1 MILHCLLRTSL
12 LECHVIKTAIKNL
25 LKHKTVKTND
35 KIRRFGV
42 FMTPLSR
49 KILKRSCKLQHL
61 KRFWR
66 EELTKEGAKIVKI
79 YKNTFARM
87 ESACTLRF
95 GFNDLIKSISYT
107 KQSNL
112 FLHFLSTLKRSSRP
126 WGIVPCPFL

>member
-1 MILHCLLRTSL
+1 MHGLPVSCPFNFPNGNFEAAMVSYTGLLVIRILMQKKKKKKKLNIH
-12 LECHVIKTAIKNL
+12 IKRDF

-49 KILKRSCKLQHL
+49 KILKRSCKLQYL

-79 YKNTFARM
+79 F
-87 ESACTLRF
+87 
-95 GFNDLIKSISYT
+95 
-107 KQSNL
+107 
-112 FLHFLSTLKRSSRP
+112 
-126 WGIVPCPFL
+126 

>member
-1 MILHCLLRTSL
+1 MNVLNNLSVTSFSSSKHLNLHIIGTVKLYQTVLITIFNIR
-12 LECHVIKTAIKNL
+12 IKRDF

-61 KRFWR
+61 KRLWR

-79 YKNTFARM
+79 F
-87 ESACTLRF
+87 
-95 GFNDLIKSISYT
+95 
-107 KQSNL
+107 
-112 FLHFLSTLKRSSRP
+112 
-126 WGIVPCPFL
+126 

>member
-1 MILHCLLRTSL
+1 
-12 LECHVIKTAIKNL
+12 
-25 LKHKTVKTND
+25 
-35 KIRRFGV
+35 
-42 FMTPLSR
+42 MTPLSR

-61 KRFWR
+61 KRLWH
-66 EELTKEGAKIVKI
+66 EELTKEGAKIVKKLKKKKD

-95 GFNDLIKSISYT
+95 GFNNLIKSISYT

-126 WGIVPCPFL
+126 WGIVLCTFL

>member
-1 MILHCLLRTSL
+1 MLRNSINAIIII
-12 LECHVIKTAIKNL
+12 VIVVIIVIIIIFIIIFSIKRDF

-66 EELTKEGAKIVKI
+66 EELTKEGAKIVKSFKKI
-79 YKNTFARM
+79 
-87 ESACTLRF
+87 
-95 GFNDLIKSISYT
+95 IKI
-107 KQSNL
+107 
-112 FLHFLSTLKRSSRP
+112 LSHEWSLLVR
-126 WGIVPCPFL
+126 